1 LSKRVLVR
9 QERKSVITRDKRNDM
24 KTDTGQTDLPP
35 EYVELEKR
43 VDALKEAHQRIL
55 KVTCVYKKQIVLFV
69 RAADNSS

>member
-1 LSKRVLVR
+1 
-9 QERKSVITRDKRNDM
+9 M